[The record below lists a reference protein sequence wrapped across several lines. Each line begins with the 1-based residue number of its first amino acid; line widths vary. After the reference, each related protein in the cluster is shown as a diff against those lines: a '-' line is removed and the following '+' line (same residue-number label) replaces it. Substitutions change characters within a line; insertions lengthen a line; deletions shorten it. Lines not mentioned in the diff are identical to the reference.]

1 MQFLRKIIHSDDIEK
16 GIKLPRSMK
25 HKNVELLIIPVEE
38 QTAKSQI
45 GFDPDSF
52 AGSLKVKN
60 LDKELT
66 MIRNEW
72 ERR

>member
-1 MQFLRKIIHSDDIEK
+1 MQFLRRIIHSDDIEK

-25 HKNVELLIIPVEE
+25 HKNVELLIIPIEK
-38 QTAKSQI
+38 QTAKLQI

-60 LDKELT
+60 IEKELT

-72 ERR
+72 DRR

>member
-1 MQFLRKIIHSDDIEK
+1 
-16 GIKLPRSMK
+16 MK

-38 QTAKSQI
+38 QTAKSQL

-60 LDKELT
+60 LEKELT
-66 MIRNEW
+66 MIRSEW
-72 ERR
+72 DRR